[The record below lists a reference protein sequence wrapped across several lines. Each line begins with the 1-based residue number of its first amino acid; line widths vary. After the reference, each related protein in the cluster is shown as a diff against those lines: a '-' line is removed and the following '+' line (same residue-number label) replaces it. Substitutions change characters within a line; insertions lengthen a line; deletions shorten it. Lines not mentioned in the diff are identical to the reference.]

1 MTLSDFGALCRT
13 LFRNEQ
19 GKAYAIENKRLR
31 EMFDVFDQNKVSF
44 FYYYYSQHKYF
55 WRIILTSRTAT
66 LVSKNSRSAGSSGLN
81 R

>member
-44 FYYYYSQHKYF
+44 FII
-55 WRIILTSRTAT
+55 IILNASIFDE
-66 LVSKNSRSAGSSGLN
+66 
-81 R
+81 